1 MPSNSMNTSGGS
13 NRRMNLDEHSRGSV
27 SSRDAGGDDME
38 EAQRRLEELRKQKD
52 ELDAAKRR
60 MEEFSMKKARFA
72 ESQNELGE
80 RMFIAVERIDQ
91 ELESMKQEM
100 GELEQ
105 IRLSFT
111 KNLKALGAVR
121 TDEWNQENLDMQ
133 MVRGEELMEHCESD
147 FADAV
152 EHCAHMK
159 HCKVLSRTAR
169 RSKKILLT
177 SKEFTTQFLQG
188 LSFHL
193 PLCLILIILY
203 LIVSCGSST
212 PKL

>member
-1 MPSNSMNTSGGS
+1 MPINSMNNPGS
-13 NRRMNLDEHSRGSV
+13 PNRRMNIDDYDRGSAL
-27 SSRDAGGDDME
+27 SRDGGDDME
-38 EAQRRLEELRKQKD
+38 EAQRRLEELRRQKD
-52 ELDAAKRR
+52 ELDATKRR
-60 MEEFSMKKARFA
+60 MEEFSLKKHRFS

-80 RMFIAVERIDQ
+80 RMFVAVERIDN

-100 GELEQ
+100 NELEQ
-105 IRLSFT
+105 IRLSFS
-111 KNLKALGAVR
+111 KNLKVLGAFR
-121 TDEWNQENLDMQ
+121 TDDWNQDNLDMQ
-133 MVRGEELMEHCESD
+133 MARGDELMEHCESD
-147 FADAV
+147 FNDAI

-169 RSKKILLT
+169 RSRKVLLT

-193 PLCLILIILY
+193 PLCLILILLY
-203 LIVSCGSST
+203 LIFSCGSST